1 MMIHPVAALPLL
13 LVGWIGFSMRRSA
26 LGGAV
31 ALLVAWQ
38 GLLAMGAIFVFHRES
53 SVEGAVLLW
62 VFSFCA
68 GVSLLVLLALALRQY
83 YGTKN
88 MKWDENERI
97 RH

>member
-1 MMIHPVAALPLL
+1 MIHPLMALPLL
-13 LVGWIGFSMRRSA
+13 LIGWIGLSMRRTA

-31 ALLVAWQ
+31 ALLVVWQ
-38 GLLAMGAIFVFHRES
+38 GLLGIGALFVFHRES
-53 SVEGAVLLW
+53 PAEGAVLLW
-62 VFSFCA
+62 LFSFCA